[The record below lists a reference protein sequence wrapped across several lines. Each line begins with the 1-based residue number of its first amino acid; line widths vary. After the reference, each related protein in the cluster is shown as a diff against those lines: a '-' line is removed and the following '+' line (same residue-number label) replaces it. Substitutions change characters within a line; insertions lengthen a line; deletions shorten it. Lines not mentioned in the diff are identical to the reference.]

1 MSAIEK
7 LIRFHKFDLDEKRRY
22 LRELEEQE
30 ARIQE
35 AIDAIDQEVQS
46 EQAFSRGEANFA
58 PYYGGYATRTKS
70 RREERGSEAKEDGK
84 RCWRWARGGWEKR
97 IPRPFS
103 LRGAKGGRGRRGKEG
118 LAQRGGGGPV
128 QKKNSHRSIKKR
140 RGEKDGHSNFFFLSI
155 PSNKKGETLNPPQ
168 KGPA

>member
-1 MSAIEK
+1 MSVMEK

-58 PYYGGYATRTKS
+58 PYYGGYATKTKAS
-70 RREERGSEAKEDGK
+70 REALVDELSKAHEIVEQARETVVQAFEELKKYEITKDQQDHRAYLEEERQTQIELDEIALTTHQ
-84 RCWRWARGGWEKR
+84 RQEK
-97 IPRPFS
+97 
-103 LRGAKGGRGRRGKEG
+103 
-118 LAQRGGGGPV
+118 
-128 QKKNSHRSIKKR
+128 
-140 RGEKDGHSNFFFLSI
+140 
-155 PSNKKGETLNPPQ
+155 
-168 KGPA
+168 

>member
-1 MSAIEK
+1 MSVMEK

-58 PYYGGYATRTKS
+58 PYYGGYATRTKA
-70 RREERGSEAKEDGK
+70 RREALVDELSKAHEIVEEARETVVQAFEELKKYEITKDQQDHRAYLEEERQTQIELDEIALTTHQ
-84 RCWRWARGGWEKR
+84 RQEK
-97 IPRPFS
+97 
-103 LRGAKGGRGRRGKEG
+103 
-118 LAQRGGGGPV
+118 
-128 QKKNSHRSIKKR
+128 
-140 RGEKDGHSNFFFLSI
+140 
-155 PSNKKGETLNPPQ
+155 
-168 KGPA
+168 

>member
-1 MSAIEK
+1 MSVMEK

-58 PYYGGYATRTKS
+58 PYYGGYATRTKA
-70 RREERGSEAKEDGK
+70 RREALVDELSKAHEIVEEARETVVQAFEELKKYEITQDQQDHRAYLEEERKTQIELDEIA
-84 RCWRWARGGWEKR
+84 
-97 IPRPFS
+97 
-103 LRGAKGGRGRRGKEG
+103 LTTH
-118 LAQRGGGGPV
+118 QRQ
-128 QKKNSHRSIKKR
+128 QK
-140 RGEKDGHSNFFFLSI
+140 
-155 PSNKKGETLNPPQ
+155 
-168 KGPA
+168 

>member
-1 MSAIEK
+1 MSVIEK

-46 EQAFSRGEANFA
+46 EQAFSRGEANFT

-70 RREERGSEAKEDGK
+70 RREALVDELSKAHEVVEEARETVVQAFEELKKYEITKDKQDHRAYLEEERQTQIELDEIALTTHQ
-84 RCWRWARGGWEKR
+84 RQEK
-97 IPRPFS
+97 
-103 LRGAKGGRGRRGKEG
+103 
-118 LAQRGGGGPV
+118 
-128 QKKNSHRSIKKR
+128 
-140 RGEKDGHSNFFFLSI
+140 
-155 PSNKKGETLNPPQ
+155 
-168 KGPA
+168 

>member
-1 MSAIEK
+1 MSVIEK

-58 PYYGGYATRTKS
+58 PYYGGYATRTKA
-70 RREERGSEAKEDGK
+70 RREALVDELSKAHEVVEEARETVVQVFEELKKYEITKDQQDHRAYLEEERQTQIELDEIALTTHQ
-84 RCWRWARGGWEKR
+84 RQEK
-97 IPRPFS
+97 
-103 LRGAKGGRGRRGKEG
+103 
-118 LAQRGGGGPV
+118 
-128 QKKNSHRSIKKR
+128 
-140 RGEKDGHSNFFFLSI
+140 
-155 PSNKKGETLNPPQ
+155 
-168 KGPA
+168 

>member
-1 MSAIEK
+1 MSVIEK

-58 PYYGGYATRTKS
+58 PYYGGYATRTKA
-70 RREERGSEAKEDGK
+70 RREALVDELSKANEIVEEARETVVQAFEELKKYEITKDQQDHRAYLEEERQTQIELDEIALTTHQ
-84 RCWRWARGGWEKR
+84 RQEK
-97 IPRPFS
+97 
-103 LRGAKGGRGRRGKEG
+103 
-118 LAQRGGGGPV
+118 
-128 QKKNSHRSIKKR
+128 
-140 RGEKDGHSNFFFLSI
+140 
-155 PSNKKGETLNPPQ
+155 
-168 KGPA
+168 

>member
-1 MSAIEK
+1 MSVIKK

-70 RREERGSEAKEDGK
+70 RREALVDELSKAHEVVEEARETVVQAFEELKKYEITKDQQDHRAYLEEERQTQIELDEIALTTHQ
-84 RCWRWARGGWEKR
+84 RQEK
-97 IPRPFS
+97 
-103 LRGAKGGRGRRGKEG
+103 
-118 LAQRGGGGPV
+118 
-128 QKKNSHRSIKKR
+128 
-140 RGEKDGHSNFFFLSI
+140 
-155 PSNKKGETLNPPQ
+155 
-168 KGPA
+168 

>member
-1 MSAIEK
+1 MSVMEK

-58 PYYGGYATRTKS
+58 PYYGGYATRTKA
-70 RREERGSEAKEDGK
+70 RREALVDELSKAHEIVEQARETVVQAFEELKKYEITKDQQDHRVYLEEERQTQIELDEIALTTHQ
-84 RCWRWARGGWEKR
+84 RQEK
-97 IPRPFS
+97 
-103 LRGAKGGRGRRGKEG
+103 
-118 LAQRGGGGPV
+118 
-128 QKKNSHRSIKKR
+128 
-140 RGEKDGHSNFFFLSI
+140 
-155 PSNKKGETLNPPQ
+155 
-168 KGPA
+168 

>member
-1 MSAIEK
+1 MSVIEK

-35 AIDAIDQEVQS
+35 AIAAIDQEVQS

-70 RREERGSEAKEDGK
+70 RREALVDELSKAHEVVEEARETVVQAFEELKKYEITKDKQDHRAYLEEERQTQIEIDEIALTTHQ
-84 RCWRWARGGWEKR
+84 RQEK
-97 IPRPFS
+97 
-103 LRGAKGGRGRRGKEG
+103 
-118 LAQRGGGGPV
+118 
-128 QKKNSHRSIKKR
+128 
-140 RGEKDGHSNFFFLSI
+140 
-155 PSNKKGETLNPPQ
+155 
-168 KGPA
+168 

>member
-1 MSAIEK
+1 MSVMEK

-58 PYYGGYATRTKS
+58 PYYGGYATRTKA
-70 RREERGSEAKEDGK
+70 RREALVDELSKAHEIVEEARETVVQAFEELKKYEITKDQQDHRAYLEEERQTQSELDEIALTTHQ
-84 RCWRWARGGWEKR
+84 RQEK
-97 IPRPFS
+97 
-103 LRGAKGGRGRRGKEG
+103 
-118 LAQRGGGGPV
+118 
-128 QKKNSHRSIKKR
+128 
-140 RGEKDGHSNFFFLSI
+140 
-155 PSNKKGETLNPPQ
+155 
-168 KGPA
+168 

>member
-1 MSAIEK
+1 MSVIEK

-58 PYYGGYATRTKS
+58 PYYGGYATRAKACREALVDELSKAHEIVEEARETVVQAFEELKKYEITKDQQDH
-70 RREERGSEAKEDGK
+70 RAYLEEERKTQIELDEIA
-84 RCWRWARGGWEKR
+84 
-97 IPRPFS
+97 
-103 LRGAKGGRGRRGKEG
+103 LTTH
-118 LAQRGGGGPV
+118 QR
-128 QKKNSHRSIKKR
+128 QER
-140 RGEKDGHSNFFFLSI
+140 
-155 PSNKKGETLNPPQ
+155 
-168 KGPA
+168 

>member
-1 MSAIEK
+1 MSVMEK

-58 PYYGGYATRTKS
+58 PYYGGYATRTKAS
-70 RREERGSEAKEDGK
+70 REALVDELSKAHEIVEQARETVVQAFEELKKYEITKDQQDHRAYLEEERQTQIELDEIALTTHQ
-84 RCWRWARGGWEKR
+84 RQEK
-97 IPRPFS
+97 
-103 LRGAKGGRGRRGKEG
+103 
-118 LAQRGGGGPV
+118 
-128 QKKNSHRSIKKR
+128 
-140 RGEKDGHSNFFFLSI
+140 
-155 PSNKKGETLNPPQ
+155 
-168 KGPA
+168 

>member
-1 MSAIEK
+1 MSVIEK

-58 PYYGGYATRTKS
+58 PYYGGYATRTKA
-70 RREERGSEAKEDGK
+70 RREALVDELSKVHETVEEARETVVQAFEELKKYEITKDQQDHRAYLEEERQIQIELDE
-84 RCWRWARGGWEKR
+84 
-97 IPRPFS
+97 I
-103 LRGAKGGRGRRGKEG
+103 G
-118 LAQRGGGGPV
+118 LTTHQR
-128 QKKNSHRSIKKR
+128 QER
-140 RGEKDGHSNFFFLSI
+140 
-155 PSNKKGETLNPPQ
+155 
-168 KGPA
+168 

>member
-1 MSAIEK
+1 MSVIEK

-58 PYYGGYATRTKS
+58 PYYGGYATKTKAS
-70 RREERGSEAKEDGK
+70 REALVDELSKAHEIVEQARETVVQAFEELKKYEITKDQQDHRAYLEEERQTQIELDEIALTTHQ
-84 RCWRWARGGWEKR
+84 RQEK
-97 IPRPFS
+97 
-103 LRGAKGGRGRRGKEG
+103 
-118 LAQRGGGGPV
+118 
-128 QKKNSHRSIKKR
+128 
-140 RGEKDGHSNFFFLSI
+140 
-155 PSNKKGETLNPPQ
+155 
-168 KGPA
+168 

>member
-1 MSAIEK
+1 MSVMEK

-58 PYYGGYATRTKS
+58 PYYGGYATRTKA
-70 RREERGSEAKEDGK
+70 RREALVDELSKAHEMVEEARETVVQAFEELKKYEITKDQQDHRAYLEEERQTQIELDEIALITHQ
-84 RCWRWARGGWEKR
+84 RQEK
-97 IPRPFS
+97 
-103 LRGAKGGRGRRGKEG
+103 
-118 LAQRGGGGPV
+118 
-128 QKKNSHRSIKKR
+128 
-140 RGEKDGHSNFFFLSI
+140 
-155 PSNKKGETLNPPQ
+155 
-168 KGPA
+168 

>member
-1 MSAIEK
+1 MSVIEK

-58 PYYGGYATRTKS
+58 PYYGGYATRTKA
-70 RREERGSEAKEDGK
+70 RREAFVDELSKAHEIVEEARETVVQAFEELKKYEITKDQQDHRAYLEEERKTQIELDEIALTTHQ
-84 RCWRWARGGWEKR
+84 RQEK
-97 IPRPFS
+97 
-103 LRGAKGGRGRRGKEG
+103 
-118 LAQRGGGGPV
+118 
-128 QKKNSHRSIKKR
+128 
-140 RGEKDGHSNFFFLSI
+140 
-155 PSNKKGETLNPPQ
+155 
-168 KGPA
+168 

>member
-1 MSAIEK
+1 MSVIEK

-58 PYYGGYATRTKS
+58 PYYGGYATRTKAS
-70 RREERGSEAKEDGK
+70 REALVDELSKAHEIVEQARETVVQAFEELKKYEITKDQQDHRAYLEEERQTQIELDEIALTTHQ
-84 RCWRWARGGWEKR
+84 RQEK
-97 IPRPFS
+97 
-103 LRGAKGGRGRRGKEG
+103 
-118 LAQRGGGGPV
+118 
-128 QKKNSHRSIKKR
+128 
-140 RGEKDGHSNFFFLSI
+140 
-155 PSNKKGETLNPPQ
+155 
-168 KGPA
+168 

>member
-1 MSAIEK
+1 MSVIEK

-58 PYYGGYATRTKS
+58 QYYGGYATRTKA
-70 RREERGSEAKEDGK
+70 RREALVDELSKAHEVVEEARETVVQAFEELKKYEITKDQQDHRAYLEEERQIQIELDE
-84 RCWRWARGGWEKR
+84 
-97 IPRPFS
+97 I
-103 LRGAKGGRGRRGKEG
+103 G
-118 LAQRGGGGPV
+118 LTTHQR
-128 QKKNSHRSIKKR
+128 QER
-140 RGEKDGHSNFFFLSI
+140 
-155 PSNKKGETLNPPQ
+155 
-168 KGPA
+168 

>member
-1 MSAIEK
+1 MSVIEK

-58 PYYGGYATRTKS
+58 PYYGGYATRTKA
-70 RREERGSEAKEDGK
+70 RREALVDELLKAHEILEEVRETVVQAFEELKKYEITKDQQDHRAYLEEERQTQIELDEIALTTHQ
-84 RCWRWARGGWEKR
+84 RQEK
-97 IPRPFS
+97 
-103 LRGAKGGRGRRGKEG
+103 
-118 LAQRGGGGPV
+118 
-128 QKKNSHRSIKKR
+128 
-140 RGEKDGHSNFFFLSI
+140 
-155 PSNKKGETLNPPQ
+155 
-168 KGPA
+168 

>member
-1 MSAIEK
+1 MSVIEK

-58 PYYGGYATRTKS
+58 PYYGGYATRTKA
-70 RREERGSEAKEDGK
+70 RREALVDELSKAHEVVEEARETVVQAFEELKKYEITKDQQDHRAYLDEERQTQIELDEIA
-84 RCWRWARGGWEKR
+84 
-97 IPRPFS
+97 
-103 LRGAKGGRGRRGKEG
+103 LTTH
-118 LAQRGGGGPV
+118 QR
-128 QKKNSHRSIKKR
+128 QER
-140 RGEKDGHSNFFFLSI
+140 
-155 PSNKKGETLNPPQ
+155 
-168 KGPA
+168 